1 MNMENSST
9 RHASGYPKM
18 AAVLHLNLKHVCKM
32 IIGISLYVTIPET
45 KLTCWLREKACNLFM
60 HYQQDTERC
69 DL

>member
-1 MNMENSST
+1 
-9 RHASGYPKM
+9 M

-60 HYQQDTERC
+60 HYQQGTERC